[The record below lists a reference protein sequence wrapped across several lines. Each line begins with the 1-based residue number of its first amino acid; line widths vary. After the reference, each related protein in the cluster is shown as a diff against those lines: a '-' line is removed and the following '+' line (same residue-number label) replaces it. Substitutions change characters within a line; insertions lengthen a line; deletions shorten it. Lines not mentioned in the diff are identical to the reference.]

1 MQAFGISVSRVA
13 LAFNDP
19 EGVPVAPVNPE
30 GRPYE
35 LAEEFSGPGTPFTD
49 AEVAIQGESVSNLDR
64 KMLIRISG

>member
-35 LAEEFSGPGTPFTD
+35 LAEEFSGPG
-49 AEVAIQGESVSNLDR
+49 IQGESVSNLDR